1 MALKGKPIAIGTSD
15 TTIYTCPAT
24 TEASVHGLVFANNTG
39 SAVTITLKIYIQSL
53 GTTTTVATG
62 ISVGANTTYTWPK
75 PINVN
80 AGDYIQAAASTGSAL
95 VCFYSVYEGSAAAAA
110 VGFTPRGAWGSGST
124 YAVNDVVSLNG
135 SSYLA
140 IQASTN
146 QNPATQTAYWL
157 VLAAKGDTGAAGSG
171 SGDVSGPA
179 SSIDSEIALF
189 DSTTGK
195 LIKRASTTGILK
207 GTSGVLSAATAGT
220 DYVTPTGSETLTN
233 KTLTNPSVNNYT
245 EGVVAIGTV
254 TSTNTIA
261 LTNGTVQTATL
272 TASTACTFTMP
283 TATAGKSF
291 VLLLKQAATT
301 GNGTATFTGVKW
313 GTAGAPTITA
323 AAGKM
328 DILTFVADGTN
339 WYGSIAQGFT
349 P

>member
-15 TTIYTCPAT
+15 TTIYTCPST
-24 TEASVHGLVFANNTG
+24 LEASVHGLVFANNTG

-95 VCFYSVYEGSAAAAA
+95 VCFYSVYEGSAVAAA

-124 YAVNDVVSLNG
+124 YAVNDVVSYNG

-146 QNPATQTAYWL
+146 QQPDTQTAYWL
-157 VLAAKGDTGAAGSG
+157 VLAAKGDTGA
-171 SGDVSGPA
+171 GDVSGPA
-179 SSIDSEIALF
+179 SSVDSEIALF
-189 DSTTGK
+189 NSTTGK

-220 DYVTPTGSETLTN
+220 DYAGIDTDQTFTGSQRGTLVTDNDGSFDMNAGNNFACTPTGTITLTF
-233 KTLTNPSVNNYT
+233 TNITSGQSGFIKLVNGSNYT
-245 EGVVAIGTV
+245 IAAASSTKVATGVLTTLSATGTYMLSYFGDG
-254 TSTNTIA
+254 TS
-261 LTNGTVQTATL
+261 VYV
-272 TASTACTFTMP
+272 TAS
-283 TATAGKSF
+283 
-291 VLLLKQAATT
+291 AAL
-301 GNGTATFTGVKW
+301 A
-313 GTAGAPTITA
+313 
-323 AAGKM
+323 
-328 DILTFVADGTN
+328 
-339 WYGSIAQGFT
+339 
-349 P
+349 

>member
-24 TEASVHGLVFANNTG
+24 LEASVHGLVFANNTG
-39 SAVTITLKIYIQSL
+39 SAVTITLKIYIHSL

-124 YAVNDVVSLNG
+124 YAVNDVVSLSG

-157 VLAAKGDTGAAGSG
+157 VLAAKGDTG
-171 SGDVSGPA
+171 SGDVTGPA
-179 SSIDSEIALF
+179 SSVDSELALF

-195 LIKRASTTGILK
+195 LIKRASLTGLVK
-207 GTSGVLSAATAGT
+207 ATSGVASAATAGT
-220 DYVTPTGSETLTN
+220 DYASPSTAQTWTLPQRGQVTAANTASFDMNVENNFTCTPTGTVTLTFTN
-233 KTLTNPSVNNYT
+233 ITAGQSGFITLVNGSNYT
-245 EGVVAIGTV
+245 IAKASAVKVATG
-254 TSTNTIA
+254 
-261 LTNGTVQTATL
+261 LL
-272 TASTACTFTMP
+272 TALS
-283 TATAGKSF
+283 ATGTY
-291 VLLLKQAATT
+291 LLSYHS
-301 GNGTATFTGVKW
+301 
-313 GTAGAPTITA
+313 P
-323 AAGKM
+323 
-328 DILTFVADGTN
+328 DGTN
-339 WYGSIAQGFT
+339 VYLTATGALS
-349 P
+349 